1 VVIRA
6 RRVRRKM
13 QAAMFSSCE
22 GQRKLKLVSC
32 VNDYRNWTYIK
43 IIEME
48 EDFACENKFLTGS
61 DTLSMTK

>member
-1 VVIRA
+1 
-6 RRVRRKM
+6 M